1 MDTGTSLMYL
11 PYKAYEKFIDTF
23 TGVEG
28 FTCPNN
34 SWCYSVTK
42 TCEEII
48 ADPHSPL
55 ADLKIGIDATLF
67 VIPPQGYTF
76 SPGRGYFQKC
86 IIPVMATGRLSNMV
100 IMGDTFLRNFYS
112 KYNYATN
119 TVSLAVSN
127 TVDWNPSIIAPTAE
141 DSLFNQMYASKMA
154 EEMEFLQ

>member
-11 PYKAYEKFIDTF
+11 PHKAYEKFIDTF
-23 TGVEG
+23 TGLDG
-28 FTCPNN
+28 FTCPRN
-34 SWCYSVTK
+34 SWCYSTTM

-48 ADPHSPL
+48 ADPHNPL

-67 VIPPQGYTF
+67 VIPPEGYTF

-86 IIPVMATGRLSNMV
+86 IIPVMPTGSFSNMV

-112 KYNYATN
+112 KYDFANN

-127 TVDWNPSIIAPTAE
+127 TISWNPSIVLPGEAE
-141 DSLFNQMYASKMA
+141 ALFKELYADKLA
-154 EEMEFLQ
+154 EEEFLQ

>member
-23 TGVEG
+23 TGVDG
-28 FTCPNN
+28 FTCPTN
-34 SWCYSVTK
+34 SWCYSVSK

-48 ADPHSPL
+48 ADPESPL
-55 ADLKIGIDATLF
+55 ADLKIGIDATLY
-67 VIPPQGYTF
+67 VIPPEGYTF

-86 IIPVMATGRLSNMV
+86 IIPVMATGRLQNMV

-127 TVDWNPSIIAPTAE
+127 TVAWNPSIIQPTAE
-141 DSLFNQMYASKMA
+141 DSLFNQLYAQKMA
-154 EEMEFLQ
+154 EDVEFLQ